1 MNAKMVPEPRPKKT
15 DTSIG
20 RRTTSSSAARMWPGA
35 RRSTASR
42 RASRTGH
49 TSAAVT
55 SPSMAETTNSVR
67 KPERRT
73 IHSPSSGAK
82 AVDTKPETP

>member
-1 MNAKMVPEPRPKKT
+1 
-15 DTSIG
+15 
-20 RRTTSSSAARMWPGA
+20 
-35 RRSTASR
+35 
-42 RASRTGH
+42 
-49 TSAAVT
+49 
-55 SPSMAETTNSVR
+55 MAETTNSVR